1 MSTQAR
7 KITDNSQGA
16 NVFNPG
22 EKLFRALI
30 ENSSD
35 AVALVSHEGLFTYVS
50 PSVQKIL
57 GFTPEELLGRNTLEL
72 FPPDN
77 LPAALEQYDSV
88 ARTPGLTVTVEHT
101 CIHKD
106 GSLRWLESTT
116 TNHLHDPTI
125 QGFVANF
132 RDITERKKLQDDMWK
147 SEQQLQAI
155 IDGSTAV
162 IYLKDTEGKHLM
174 INRRYETLFH
184 LDREKVKGK
193 TDYDIWPTNDIAEK
207 LVANDQETL
216 KAGKPLEWEEV
227 VSQDDGLH
235 TYLSIKFPLYDLTG
249 APYAVAG
256 ISTDIT
262 ERKQAEERQHIL
274 DRVSNLVVSSLDQQI
289 TLTEIAQLLVPS
301 LADYCRIAVLDEQHQ
316 IQEIAVN
323 HADPAKVALVQALYD
338 QYKDRAEPIYGVQ
351 KLLRTGKPELI
362 SNLSQ
367 DVLAHIQVHPDMLN
381 ILGELALKSYMGVPL
396 IARDRI
402 IGAMTFSSVQTYRQY
417 TEADLRF
424 AGELARRIALALDNI
439 HLYQQAQAEI
449 RERKKVE
456 EALRESE
463 AHKGAVF
470 DTALDSIITMDH
482 TGRIV
487 EFNPAAERTFGYRR
501 DEVVGQNMAELIIPP
516 SLHERHK
523 RGLAHYLATG
533 EGAVMDRRI
542 EIVAMRQDGSEFP
555 IELAVTRVPKEG
567 FPLFTGTIRDI
578 TERKELEQR
587 KDEFISMASHELKT
601 PVTSLKGFTHLLQR
615 RLAKQGD
622 GQALHFLDRM
632 ETQLNK
638 LTKLIS
644 DLLDVTKMQT
654 GKLEFREERFSLD
667 ELVRETLENLQGTT
681 ETHRFRLEEVRNAQV
696 FGDKDR
702 LGQVLINLLTNAIK
716 YSPQADAI
724 IVRVSTDE
732 HGAIV
737 CVQDFGIGIAE
748 THQEKIFERFY
759 QVNDATEKTFSG
771 LGIGLYISNEIVRR
785 HHGRLWVKSAKGA
798 GATFYV
804 SLPLARED

>member
-77 LPAALEQYDSV
+77 LPAALKQYDSV

-147 SEQQLQAI
+147 SEQQLQ
-155 IDGSTAV
+155 
-162 IYLKDTEGKHLM
+162 
-174 INRRYETLFH
+174 
-184 LDREKVKGK
+184 
-193 TDYDIWPTNDIAEK
+193 
-207 LVANDQETL
+207 
-216 KAGKPLEWEEV
+216 
-227 VSQDDGLH
+227 
-235 TYLSIKFPLYDLTG
+235 
-249 APYAVAG
+249 
-256 ISTDIT
+256 
-262 ERKQAEERQHIL
+262 ERQHIL
-274 DRVSNLVVSSLDQQI
+274 DQVSNLVVSSLDQQI

-301 LADYCRIAVLDEQHQ
+301 LADYCRIVVLAEQHR
-316 IQEIAVN
+316 IQELAVN

-351 KLLRTGKPELI
+351 KLLLTGKPELI
-362 SNLSQ
+362 SNVSQ
-367 DVLAHIQVHPDMLN
+367 DVLAHIRVHPDMLN

-402 IGAMTFSSVQTYRQY
+402 IGAMTFSSVQTCRQY

-482 TGRIV
+482 MGKIV
-487 EFNPAAERTFGYRR
+487 EFNPAAERTFGYARN
-501 DEVVGQNMAELIIPP
+501 EVIGQDMAELIIPQP
-516 SLHERHK
+516 LRERLR

-533 EGAVMDRRI
+533 EGAIIDRRI

-555 IELAVTRVPKEG
+555 IELAITRVPKEG
-567 FPLFTGTIRDI
+567 LPLFTGTIRDI

-622 GQALHFLDRM
+622 EQALHFLDRM

-681 ETHRFRLEEVRNAQV
+681 ETHFFRLEEVRNAQV

-716 YSPQADAI
+716 YSPQADAV

-737 CVQDFGIGIAE
+737 SVQDFGIGIAE

-771 LGIGLYISNEIVRR
+771 LGIGLYISNEIVKR

>member
-35 AVALVSHEGLFTYVS
+35 AVALVSHEGLFVYVS

-77 LPAALEQYDSV
+77 LPAALKQYDSV

-147 SEQQLQAI
+147 SEQQLQ
-155 IDGSTAV
+155 
-162 IYLKDTEGKHLM
+162 
-174 INRRYETLFH
+174 
-184 LDREKVKGK
+184 
-193 TDYDIWPTNDIAEK
+193 
-207 LVANDQETL
+207 
-216 KAGKPLEWEEV
+216 
-227 VSQDDGLH
+227 
-235 TYLSIKFPLYDLTG
+235 
-249 APYAVAG
+249 
-256 ISTDIT
+256 
-262 ERKQAEERQHIL
+262 ERQHIL
-274 DRVSNLVVSSLDQQI
+274 DQVSNLVVSSLDQQI

-301 LADYCRIAVLDEQHQ
+301 LADYCRIVVLDEQHQ

-351 KLLRTGKPELI
+351 KLLLTGKPELI
-362 SNLSQ
+362 SNVSQ
-367 DVLAHIQVHPDMLN
+367 DVLAHIRVHPDMLN

-402 IGAMTFSSVQTYRQY
+402 IGAMTFSSVQTCRQY

-463 AHKGAVF
+463 ARKGAVF

-482 TGRIV
+482 MGKIV
-487 EFNPAAERTFGYRR
+487 EFNPAAERTFGYVRN
-501 DEVVGQNMAELIIPP
+501 EVIGQDMAELIIPQP
-516 SLHERHK
+516 LRERLR

-533 EGAVMDRRI
+533 EGAIIDRRI

-555 IELAVTRVPKEG
+555 IELAITRVPKEG
-567 FPLFTGTIRDI
+567 LPLFTGTIRDI

-632 ETQLNK
+632 EAQLNK

-681 ETHRFRLEEVRNAQV
+681 ETHFFRLEEVRNAQV

-716 YSPQADAI
+716 YSPQADAV

-737 CVQDFGIGIAE
+737 SVQDFGIGIAE

-771 LGIGLYISNEIVRR
+771 LGIGLYISNEIVKR

>member
-1 MSTQAR
+1 M
-7 KITDNSQGA
+7 ITDNSQGA

-132 RDITERKKLQDDMWK
+132 RDITERKKLQDNMWK
-147 SEQQLQAI
+147 SEQQLQ
-155 IDGSTAV
+155 
-162 IYLKDTEGKHLM
+162 
-174 INRRYETLFH
+174 
-184 LDREKVKGK
+184 
-193 TDYDIWPTNDIAEK
+193 
-207 LVANDQETL
+207 
-216 KAGKPLEWEEV
+216 
-227 VSQDDGLH
+227 
-235 TYLSIKFPLYDLTG
+235 
-249 APYAVAG
+249 
-256 ISTDIT
+256 
-262 ERKQAEERQHIL
+262 ERQHIL

-323 HADPAKVALVQALYD
+323 HADPAKVALVQALYN

-632 ETQLNK
+632 EAQLNK

>member
-147 SEQQLQAI
+147 SEQQLQ
-155 IDGSTAV
+155 
-162 IYLKDTEGKHLM
+162 
-174 INRRYETLFH
+174 
-184 LDREKVKGK
+184 
-193 TDYDIWPTNDIAEK
+193 
-207 LVANDQETL
+207 
-216 KAGKPLEWEEV
+216 
-227 VSQDDGLH
+227 
-235 TYLSIKFPLYDLTG
+235 
-249 APYAVAG
+249 
-256 ISTDIT
+256 
-262 ERKQAEERQHIL
+262 ERQHIL

-367 DVLAHIQVHPDMLN
+367 DVLAHVQVHPDMLN

-622 GQALHFLDRM
+622 GQALHFLDRI
-632 ETQLNK
+632 EAQLNK

>member
-132 RDITERKKLQDDMWK
+132 RDITERKKLQDNMWK
-147 SEQQLQAI
+147 SEQQLQ
-155 IDGSTAV
+155 
-162 IYLKDTEGKHLM
+162 
-174 INRRYETLFH
+174 
-184 LDREKVKGK
+184 
-193 TDYDIWPTNDIAEK
+193 
-207 LVANDQETL
+207 
-216 KAGKPLEWEEV
+216 
-227 VSQDDGLH
+227 
-235 TYLSIKFPLYDLTG
+235 
-249 APYAVAG
+249 
-256 ISTDIT
+256 
-262 ERKQAEERQHIL
+262 ERQHIL

-632 ETQLNK
+632 EAQLNK

>member
-147 SEQQLQAI
+147 SEQQLQ
-155 IDGSTAV
+155 
-162 IYLKDTEGKHLM
+162 
-174 INRRYETLFH
+174 
-184 LDREKVKGK
+184 
-193 TDYDIWPTNDIAEK
+193 
-207 LVANDQETL
+207 
-216 KAGKPLEWEEV
+216 
-227 VSQDDGLH
+227 
-235 TYLSIKFPLYDLTG
+235 
-249 APYAVAG
+249 
-256 ISTDIT
+256 
-262 ERKQAEERQHIL
+262 ERQHIL

-323 HADPAKVALVQALYD
+323 HADPAKVALVQALYN

-367 DVLAHIQVHPDMLN
+367 DVLAHVQVHPDMLN

-402 IGAMTFSSVQTYRQY
+402 IGAMTFSSVQTCRQY

-632 ETQLNK
+632 EAQLNK

>member
-77 LPAALEQYDSV
+77 LPAALKQYDSV

-147 SEQQLQAI
+147 SEQQLQ
-155 IDGSTAV
+155 
-162 IYLKDTEGKHLM
+162 
-174 INRRYETLFH
+174 
-184 LDREKVKGK
+184 
-193 TDYDIWPTNDIAEK
+193 
-207 LVANDQETL
+207 
-216 KAGKPLEWEEV
+216 
-227 VSQDDGLH
+227 
-235 TYLSIKFPLYDLTG
+235 
-249 APYAVAG
+249 
-256 ISTDIT
+256 
-262 ERKQAEERQHIL
+262 ERQHIL
-274 DRVSNLVVSSLDQQI
+274 DQVSNLVVSSLDQQI
-289 TLTEIAQLLVPS
+289 TLTEIAQLIVPS

-323 HADPAKVALVQALYD
+323 HTDPAKVALVQALYD
-338 QYKDRAEPIYGVQ
+338 QYKDRAEPIYGIQ

-367 DVLAHIQVHPDMLN
+367 DVLAYVQVHPDMLN

-402 IGAMTFSSVQTYRQY
+402 IGAMTFSSVQTCRQY

-482 TGRIV
+482 MGKIV
-487 EFNPAAERTFGYRR
+487 EFNPAAERTFGYARN
-501 DEVVGQNMAELIIPP
+501 EVIGQDMAELIIPQP
-516 SLHERHK
+516 LRERLR

-533 EGAVMDRRI
+533 EGAIIDRRI

-555 IELAVTRVPKEG
+555 IELAITRVPKEG
-567 FPLFTGTIRDI
+567 LPLFTG
-578 TERKELEQR
+578 
-587 KDEFISMASHELKT
+587 
-601 PVTSLKGFTHLLQR
+601 
-615 RLAKQGD
+615 
-622 GQALHFLDRM
+622 
-632 ETQLNK
+632 
-638 LTKLIS
+638 
-644 DLLDVTKMQT
+644 
-654 GKLEFREERFSLD
+654 
-667 ELVRETLENLQGTT
+667 
-681 ETHRFRLEEVRNAQV
+681 
-696 FGDKDR
+696 
-702 LGQVLINLLTNAIK
+702 
-716 YSPQADAI
+716 
-724 IVRVSTDE
+724 
-732 HGAIV
+732 
-737 CVQDFGIGIAE
+737 
-748 THQEKIFERFY
+748 
-759 QVNDATEKTFSG
+759 
-771 LGIGLYISNEIVRR
+771 
-785 HHGRLWVKSAKGA
+785 
-798 GATFYV
+798 
-804 SLPLARED
+804 

>member
-1 MSTQAR
+1 MSTPAG
-7 KITDNSQGA
+7 KISDNSQRA
-16 NVFNPG
+16 NVFSPG

-132 RDITERKKLQDDMWK
+132 RDITERKKLQDNMWK
-147 SEQQLQAI
+147 SEQQLQ
-155 IDGSTAV
+155 
-162 IYLKDTEGKHLM
+162 
-174 INRRYETLFH
+174 
-184 LDREKVKGK
+184 
-193 TDYDIWPTNDIAEK
+193 
-207 LVANDQETL
+207 
-216 KAGKPLEWEEV
+216 
-227 VSQDDGLH
+227 
-235 TYLSIKFPLYDLTG
+235 
-249 APYAVAG
+249 
-256 ISTDIT
+256 
-262 ERKQAEERQHIL
+262 ERQHIL

-601 PVTSLKGFTHLLQR
+601 PVTSLKGFTHLLRR

-622 GQALHFLDRM
+622 GQALHFLDRI
-632 ETQLNK
+632 EAQLNK